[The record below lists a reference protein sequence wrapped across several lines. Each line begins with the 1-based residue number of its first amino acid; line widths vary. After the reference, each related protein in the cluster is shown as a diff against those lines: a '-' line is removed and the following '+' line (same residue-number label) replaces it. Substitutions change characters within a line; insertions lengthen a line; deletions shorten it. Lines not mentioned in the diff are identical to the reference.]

1 MASVRDSR
9 AGQGTYIRKNG
20 DRYNGEFLDGERHCF
35 GEMRYADGEL
45 LDGERQ
51 GFGEMRYADGEIRRG
66 RFEHNKFIG

>member
-9 AGQGTYIRKNG
+9 AGQGTYIWKNG
-20 DRYNGEFLDGERHCF
+20 DRYNGELLDGERH
-35 GEMRYADGEL
+35 
-45 LDGERQ
+45 